1 MRLAKARRRDRSPAL
16 QTMKVLHLD
25 SGREMRGGQWQ
36 ALRLHQALLAAGH
49 ESLLLA
55 REGAPLL
62 QAARECE
69 PLRPARLRQLS
80 GDFDVVHAHDA
91 RSHSLAALLSRAPFV
106 VSRRVAFPVKTSAL
120 SRWKYGRAR
129 RYLAVSKYVAGILLQ
144 AAVDNSRI
152 DVVYDGVE
160 VPLMPSNGDAVL
172 TPYTLDPAK
181 GMALAER
188 AAAEAGIVLRCSENL
203 EQDLTGARAMI
214 YLSESEGLG
223 SGILLAMAH
232 GVAVIASRMGGIP
245 ELIEDGVNGI
255 LVPNDVSAVAQAL
268 RSLTPARCG
277 ELGSNARWTVQQRFT
292 VSHMVEATVA
302 SYRKALH
309 A

>member
-1 MRLAKARRRDRSPAL
+1 M
-16 QTMKVLHLD
+16 MKVLHLD

-36 ALRLHQALLAAGH
+36 VLRLHQALLAAGH

-62 QAARECE
+62 QAALECE
-69 PLRPARLRQLS
+69 ALRPARLRQLS
-80 GDFDVVHAHDA
+80 GDFDLVHVHDA
-91 RSHSLAALLSRAPFV
+91 RSHSLAALLSKAPFV
-106 VSRRVAFPVKTSAL
+106 VSRRVAFPVKTSPL

-129 RYLAVSKYVAGILLQ
+129 RYLAVSRYVGGILSQ
-144 AAVDNSRI
+144 AGVDNSRI

-160 VPLMPSNGDAVL
+160 VSASPADGDAVL

-188 AAAEAGIVLRCSENL
+188 AAAEAGIALKRSENL
-203 EQDLTGARAMI
+203 EMDLASARAMV
-214 YLSESEGLG
+214 YLTQSEGLG
-223 SGILLAMAH
+223 SGILLAMAY
-232 GVAVIASRMGGIP
+232 GVPVIASRTGGIP

-255 LVPNDVSAVAQAL
+255 LVQNETNAVAQAL
-268 RSLTPARCG
+268 RSLTPARCA
-277 ELGSNARWTVQQRFT
+277 EIGSNARETVRRRFT
-292 VSHMVEATVA
+292 VSHMVEATLD
-302 SYRKALH
+302 SYRKALD

>member
-1 MRLAKARRRDRSPAL
+1 MR
-16 QTMKVLHLD
+16 VLHLD

-36 ALRLHQALLAAGH
+36 VLRLHEALLQAGH

-62 QAARECE
+62 NAARERE
-69 PLRPARLRQLS
+69 PLRPARLRQIS
-80 GDFDVVHAHDA
+80 GDFDLVHAHDA
-91 RSHSLAALLSRAPFV
+91 RCHSLAALLSKAPFV
-106 VSRRVAFPVKTSAL
+106 VSRRVAFPVKRSAL

-129 RYLAVSKYVAGILLQ
+129 RYLAVSRYVAGILSQ
-144 AAVDNSRI
+144 AGVDDSRV

-160 VPLMPSNGDAVL
+160 LPETPASGDAVL

-188 AAAEAGIVLRCSENL
+188 AAAQAGLALRRSENL
-203 EQDLTGARAMI
+203 ERDLPGARAMV
-214 YLSESEGLG
+214 YLTQAEGLG

-232 GVAVIASRMGGIP
+232 GVAVIASRTGGIP

-255 LVPNDVSAVAQAL
+255 LVTNDVGVVAEAL
-268 RSLTPARCG
+268 RGLDAARCH
-277 ELGSNARWTVQQRFT
+277 ELGRKARAKVQQRFT
-292 VSHMVEATVA
+292 VEHMTAATLT
-302 SYRKALH
+302 SYGKALRG
-309 A
+309 

>member
-1 MRLAKARRRDRSPAL
+1 
-16 QTMKVLHLD
+16 MKVLHLD

-36 ALRLHQALLAAGH
+36 VLRLHEALLAAGH

-55 REGAPLL
+55 REGGPLL
-62 QAARECE
+62 KAARECE
-69 PLRPARLRQLS
+69 ALRPARLRQLS
-80 GDFDVVHAHDA
+80 GDFDLAHAHDA
-91 RSHSLAALLSRAPFV
+91 RSHTIAALLSKAPFV

-120 SRWKYGRAR
+120 SRWKYGRAH
-129 RYLAVSKYVAGILLQ
+129 RYLAVSKYVAGILSQ
-144 AAVDNSRI
+144 AGVDDSRI

-160 VPLMPSNGDAVL
+160 IPAMPANGEAVL
-172 TPYTLDPAK
+172 TPFTLDPAK

-188 AAAEAGIVLRCSENL
+188 AAAEAGVALRRSENL
-203 EQDLTGARAMI
+203 EQDLAGARAMV

-232 GVAVIASRMGGIP
+232 GVAVIASRTGGIP

-255 LVPNDVSAVAQAL
+255 LVANDAGAIAKVL
-268 RSLTPARCG
+268 RSLDPERCREMGRRAR
-277 ELGSNARWTVQQRFT
+277 ETALKRFT
-292 VSHMVEATVA
+292 VRHMTAATLD
-302 SYRKALH
+302 SYRKALD